1 MDPLKPFTSIIRSF
15 WEQYARRADGNPRSA
30 ESSATTQQKLAP
42 VKSAPAIQT
51 LHSRLRSR
59 LATLAQWDPSRA
71 RQLFVECA
79 LTAEL
84 GDELARDP
92 AFANIVQRVSQQ
104 LESDWKLSSRLDSLL
119 KRVAAGE
126 AVA

>member
-15 WEQYARRADGNPRSA
+15 WEQYARRADGNPRAA
-30 ESSATTQQKLAP
+30 ESSGTTRQRLAP
-42 VKSAPAIQT
+42 VEGAPAIEA
-51 LHSRLRSR
+51 LHGRLRSR
-59 LATLAQWDPSRA
+59 LATLAQWDASRA

-79 LTAEL
+79 LTVEL

-104 LESDWKLSSRLDSLL
+104 LDSDWKLSSRLDTLL